1 MIRPKCRNRAVTW
14 DVGGFP
20 GRTHEPLRRL
30 QTVSPSRSA
39 IRPVL
44 EGGHIHDDFTSFHED
59 SESVETTRRRPTD
72 MPAHAVVLF
81 PVTRVE
87 KDHLRRQF
95 PSGVWRKLRCKAD
108 SAPFV
113 WIACIQG
120 QEAYSGIVHQEDR
133 NVDDL
138 RTGVLGHHRD
148 ITGHLRLDIE
158 RRDRADREIVELSYD
173 YVGTIGPGPPYGK
186 HRAHR
191 HDNNRRN
198 YENSDPFHPDPFYG
212 ARRSVNSAW
221 GRCPYALT
229 GPCRTHDTH
238 RSARADRFGS
248 SLNSLDAQRSPQRG
262 SHTARRAKGCWEA
275 TQPTRRALGAA
286 RQAELY
292 RLRSDSVL
300 TVFADPKTQRLIEV
314 QMASQREDS
323 RLVPYAEVQRLTEQ
337 LHQAG
342 ERAAASEAESKQLAE
357 RIAEA
362 HLEARTERL
371 KHDEL
376 MREITDLRVEAER
389 TKGALGWMGRRR
401 LRRQGEDK

>member
-1 MIRPKCRNRAVTW
+1 MPGSVERGCLCSDARQSSTGHAPRVGCAVGSSSTRASVPCRRAC
-14 DVGGFP
+14 DRG
-20 GRTHEPLRRL
+20 
-30 QTVSPSRSA
+30 PSGMRSAEGSCESA

-44 EGGHIHDDFTSFHED
+44 EGSHIHDDFTSFHED

-87 KDHLRRQF
+87 KDHLRRQL
-95 PSGVWRKLRCKAD
+95 PSGVCRKLRCKAD

-120 QEAYSGIVHQEDR
+120 QEACSGIVHQEDR

-148 ITGHLRLDIE
+148 VTGHLRLDIE

-212 ARRSVNSAW
+212 GRRCVNSAW

-229 GPCRTHDTH
+229 GPCRAHDTH
-238 RSARADRFGS
+238 RSTM
-248 SLNSLDAQRSPQRG
+248 LQR
-262 SHTARRAKGCWEA
+262 
-275 TQPTRRALGAA
+275 
-286 RQAELY
+286 
-292 RLRSDSVL
+292 
-300 TVFADPKTQRLIEV
+300 
-314 QMASQREDS
+314 
-323 RLVPYAEVQRLTEQ
+323 
-337 LHQAG
+337 
-342 ERAAASEAESKQLAE
+342 
-357 RIAEA
+357 
-362 HLEARTERL
+362 
-371 KHDEL
+371 
-376 MREITDLRVEAER
+376 
-389 TKGALGWMGRRR
+389 
-401 LRRQGEDK
+401 